1 MSLPQIVA
9 LLRETVGL
17 DVASVGANSIER
29 AANRRVR
36 ANGLRD
42 LSEYAALIR
51 RSAEELQSLFEA
63 VVVPET
69 FFFRYPESFAGLG
82 RIVGEKFLFGTQKVR
97 VLSVPCSTGEEPYSI
112 AITLLEA
119 GLSLEKFHINAIDIN
134 AFSLATA
141 KAGLF
146 GSNSFRGSTLD
157 FRNRYFQQCD
167 SGFRISN
174 DLRLSVQFEQAN
186 ILGERFEVG
195 ADPYDFIFCRN
206 LLIYFYP
213 EAQDLVLRKLRQLL
227 TADGLL
233 FVGAAETSLLTQH
246 RLSSVKLPMAFAFR
260 KSVPGPSS
268 PVPKQKPPKIRPRA
282 KSHLTEASRKPS
294 SVLPKKWALELPSQE
309 DSAKGDLALAERLAD
324 QGQLRQ
330 AVKICEVS
338 LREQGPSA
346 RAFHLLGLICDCSGD
361 QPQAIEFYRKALY
374 LEPDHYEVL
383 IHLALLKDQCGESVA
398 TEALK
403 NRARRILERKK

>member
-174 DLRLSVQFEQAN
+174 DLRLSVRFEQAN
-186 ILGERFEVG
+186 ILGERFEIG

-398 TEALK
+398 AEALK

>member
-17 DVASVGANSIER
+17 DVASVGAHSIER
-29 AANRRVR
+29 AANRRIS

-42 LSEYAALIR
+42 LSEYADLIR
-51 RSAEELQSLFEA
+51 RSAGELQSLFEA
-63 VVVPET
+63 VAIPET
-69 FFFRYPESFAGLG
+69 FFFRYPESFVGLG
-82 RIVGEKFLFGTQKVR
+82 QIVGEKFLFGTQKVR

-119 GLSLEKFHINAIDIN
+119 GLSLEKFHISAIDIN

-146 GSNSFRGSTLD
+146 GSNSFRGSKID
-157 FRNRYFQQCD
+157 FRNRYFQQSD
-167 SGFRISN
+167 SGFRICD
-174 DLRLSVQFEQAN
+174 DLRLSVRFEQAN
-186 ILGERFEVG
+186 ILEERFGIG

-246 RLSSVKLPMAFAFR
+246 CLSSVKLPMAFAFR
-260 KSVPGPSS
+260 KSEPGPSCS
-268 PVPKQKPPKIRPRA
+268 VPKPKPPKVR
-282 KSHLTEASRKPS
+282 SHAQSHPTEASRKPNP
-294 SVLPKKWALELPSQE
+294 VLPKKWAPEPPSQA
-309 DSAKGDLALAERLAD
+309 DSTKGDLAFAERLAD

-361 QPQAIEFYRKALY
+361 QPQASEFYRKALY
-374 LEPDHYEVL
+374 LEPDHYDVL
-383 IHLALLKDQCGESVA
+383 IHLALLKDKSGDSVA
-398 TEALK
+398 AEALK

>member
-1 MSLPQIVA
+1 MSLPQIIA

-51 RSAEELQSLFEA
+51 RSAGELQSLFEA

-82 RIVGEKFLFGTQKVR
+82 RIVGEKFLFRTQKVR

-146 GSNSFRGSTLD
+146 GSNSFRGSTID

-174 DLRLSVQFEQAN
+174 EIRLSVKFEQAN
-186 ILGERFEVG
+186 ILGEGFAMG

-213 EAQDLVLRKLRQLL
+213 EAQDLVLRKLRRLL

-268 PVPKQKPPKIRPRA
+268 PVPKQKPPKVRSRA
-282 KSHLTEASRKPS
+282 KSHLTEASPKPS
-294 SVLPKKWALELPSQE
+294 SVLHKKWALELPSQA
-309 DSAKGDLALAERLAD
+309 DSGKGDLALAERLAD

-330 AVKICEVS
+330 AVKICEASV
-338 LREQGPSA
+338 REQGPSA

-361 QPQAIEFYRKALY
+361 QSQAVEFYRKALY

-383 IHLALLKDQCGESVA
+383 IHLALLQDQCGDSVA
-398 TEALK
+398 AEALQ